1 MGKPFDD
8 LEKQIRTEALKG
20 RLDRAVLMAIQDQNV
35 SRFDFM
41 TDGEERR
48 GHSVLHVLKSLNGI
62 DCECL
67 LAQAAAR
74 TKLTDL
80 AAVARRLDE

>member
-48 GHSVLHVLKSLNGI
+48 GHSVLHVLKRLNGI
-62 DCECL
+62 DRECL
-67 LAQAAAR
+67 AGASSRKNETYRSRCSRKEAG
-74 TKLTDL
+74 
-80 AAVARRLDE
+80 